1 MLTTTALQEY
11 AAAGTVKQNY
21 VNILLMLL
29 RLRQAC
35 DHPHLVRGYDSSSSW
50 MSSLEMVKKL
60 PMERQHELLNC
71 LQSCS
76 ALCALCNVSEF
87 LSIFFFKRH
96 CEWSFYTHL
105 TPCSVVCIIFEY
117 LLSWSGLMF
126 FI

>member
-87 LSIFFFKRH
+87 LSIFSIFTSL
-96 CEWSFYTHL
+96 C
-105 TPCSVVCIIFEY
+105 VVFLYVPRIYVLY
-117 LLSWSGLMF
+117 LSICYHDLD
-126 FI
+126 

>member
-76 ALCALCNVSEF
+76 ALCALCNVTIPLNFSNF
-87 LSIFFFKRH
+87 HVIVCDLSIRTSH
-96 CEWSFYTHL
+96 MYY
-105 TPCSVVCIIFEY
+105 I
-117 LLSWSGLMF
+117 
-126 FI
+126 

>member
-1 MLTTTALQEY
+1 MLTTIALQEY

-60 PMERQHELLNC
+60 PMERQHELLSC

-87 LSIFFFKRH
+87 LSIFSIFTSL
-96 CEWSFYTHL
+96 C
-105 TPCSVVCIIFEY
+105 VVFLYVPRIYVLY
-117 LLSWSGLMF
+117 LSICYHGLD
-126 FI
+126 

>member
-1 MLTTTALQEY
+1 MLTSTALQEY

-35 DHPHLVRGYDSSSSW
+35 DHPHLVRGYNSSSSW
-50 MSSLEMVKKL
+50 MSSLEMAKKL

-76 ALCALCNVSEF
+76 ALCALCNVSDF
-87 LSIFFFKRH
+87 LSFFFNFH
-96 CEWSFYTHL
+96 
-105 TPCSVVCIIFEY
+105 VIVCGFSMY
-117 LLSWSGLMF
+117 LAYVLYLSIWYHGLD
-126 FI
+126 